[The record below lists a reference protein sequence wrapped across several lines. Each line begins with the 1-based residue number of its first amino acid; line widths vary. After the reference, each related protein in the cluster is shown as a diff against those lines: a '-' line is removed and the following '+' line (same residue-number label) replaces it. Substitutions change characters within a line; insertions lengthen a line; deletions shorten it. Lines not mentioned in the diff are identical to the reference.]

1 MKVKV
6 CGVRWIKAIN
16 WKPTLLHVV
25 DADHIPADYVRATQ
39 IVEIELPE
47 LTADEVAAIC
57 DQQVAV
63 NKAAKLAALQAEIA
77 GLGGV

>member
-6 CGVRWIKAIN
+6 CGVRWIQAIN

-25 DADHIPADYVRATQ
+25 DADRVPPEYVRATE
-39 IVEIELPE
+39 IVEVELPE
-47 LTADEVAAIC
+47 LSLEEMTVLVDQKIAD
-57 DQQVAV
+57 

-77 GLGGV
+77 DLGGV

>member
-1 MKVKV
+1 MKIKV

-47 LTADEVAAIC
+47 LSADEV
-57 DQQVAV
+57 VAV
-63 NKAAKLAALQAEIA
+63 CNHKILEDKFAKIAALQAEIA
-77 GLGGV
+77 KLGGV